1 MSKRINMLPGQAAN
15 GGLGVGQ
22 MTASG
27 NPWTVAD
34 GLADELVNRG
44 WAAYVDAAA
53 KPRVPLLLNRNSG
66 IPEDPDGNPV
76 SVGAAASSLVM
87 PDGVAAGQFKAPL
100 ISGPSAP
107 PPTFWP
113 KKRSLGIFTTAA
125 AALAALT
132 GGATLANDTAD
143 PFIGNTAAGAY
154 PANMGTSPT
163 ISLGS
168 GGAATVL
175 ASAASLAA
183 MDLTGHN
190 VYMAFKV
197 LPGGP
202 VGPGSVSAGVRLYTG
217 AAPNANSAN
226 YLQCQ
231 RSNWNP
237 SCEWQV
243 LSFAIEDFTAVG
255 TAQLADIQNITH
267 AGMRFGGVTVPAQ
280 ITLGGF
286 WICPK
291 NLGRAGVVIAFDDCR
306 ADTWTDA
313 SFEMVKRGFPGTLFP
328 GAIAQVLRSGV
339 DQYQMNFAQVQKLC
353 RLHGWQVAS
362 QAYSTEAP
370 AFGDDQA
377 TAEMASQRALWV
389 ALGVNGGGMGSYF
402 SSNTVSATDWK
413 AARRTNFPM
422 GMRGFNIGSSGGITA
437 KSVLPETY
445 PIADPN
451 YVTALGVDLNANTA
465 ADLTN
470 FAAYAAAS
478 KGLAIFVFHA
488 IAASNAAQ
496 FAKFVAFLDWLDA
509 NRASVEVC
517 TYERAIQQGYAYP
530 L

>member
-1 MSKRINMLPGQAAN
+1 MTVRFVNDWN
-15 GGLGVGQ
+15 GFKAGMVRDLG
-22 MTASG
+22 
-27 NPWTVAD
+27 
-34 GLADELVNRG
+34 
-44 WAAYVDAAA
+44 AAA
-53 KPRVPLLLNRNSG
+53 EAALPAGVAVAVAAEVKPRVDARF
-66 IPEDPDGNPV
+66 DPNDNKLYSQNGDPI
-76 SVGAAASSLVM
+76 SVGAEANSLVT
-87 PDGVAAGQFKAPL
+87 PAGVAAGTFKAPL

-113 KKRSLGIFTTAA
+113 KKRSLGIFTTVA
-125 AALAALT
+125 AALSVLT
-132 GGATLANDTAD
+132 GGATAANDTLD
-143 PFIGNTAAGAY
+143 PFIGTTAASAY
-154 PANMGTSPT
+154 PANMGTSPI
-163 ISLGS
+163 ISMGS
-168 GGAATVL
+168 GGAATVIP
-175 ASAASLAA
+175 SAAALAA

-217 AAPNANSAN
+217 AAPSAASAN
-226 YLQCQ
+226 YLQCT
-231 RSNWNP
+231 RANWNP

-255 TAQLADIQNITH
+255 TAQLSDITQITH
-267 AGMRFGGVTVPAQ
+267 AGIRLGGVSVATQ
-280 ITLGGF
+280 IELGGF

-291 NLGRAGVVIAFDDCR
+291 NLGKGAVVIAFDDCR
-306 ADTWTDA
+306 VDTWTDA
-313 SFEMVKRGFPGTLFP
+313 SFELAKRGFPGTLFP

-339 DQYQMNFAQVQKLC
+339 DQYQMNVNHLQKLV
-353 RLHGWQVAS
+353 RLHGWQCAS
-362 QAYSTEAP
+362 QAWSTEAP

-377 TAEMASQRALWV
+377 TAEMASQRALWI
-389 ALGVNGGGMGSYF
+389 ALGLNGGGLGSYF
-402 SSNTVSATDWK
+402 SSNTVSAVDWK
-413 AARRTNFPM
+413 TARRTNFPM

-451 YVTALGVDLNANTA
+451 YVTALGVDLSANTA

-488 IAASNAAQ
+488 VAMSNAAQ
-496 FAKFVAFLDWLDA
+496 FAKFIAFLDWLDA
-509 NRASVEVC
+509 NRATVEVC
-517 TYERAIQQGYAYP
+517 TYERAILQGYAYP